1 MKYDFSGYATK
12 NNVKC
17 SDGRTILE
25 NAFIENDGQDVPLVW
40 QHGHTDPENVL
51 GHAKLEN
58 RKDGVYAYCELNSTD
73 AGNHARELVR
83 HGDINALSIYANRLS
98 QKGRDVIHGN
108 IVEVSLVLSGA
119 NPGALIDNVALEH
132 SDGSV
137 EDDLSE
143 AIIYTDAELEHAS
156 KEKASSDSSDEDAE
170 TDADDDETLA
180 EVLDSMSEKQK
191 TAMYAVISQLVDADD
206 EGETED
212 EKSEAE
218 HSDDTNDKENTLAHT
233 NVFEGTASDTASNT
247 LSHSQIEAIFADAR
261 RPGMTLASSFMAH
274 AKDYGIKDPSVL
286 FPDATNIDREPQRI
300 THRNEWVPVVLNGCN
315 HSPFSRVKTRW
326 SDLTPDLLRAKGYV
340 TAMRKEDVVYEIATR
355 TTTPTTVYART
366 KMDRDD
372 IIDITDFFVVDWL
385 KRNLRESLDEELAR
399 AILVGDGRQAADPHK
414 VKTENIRPIWT
425 DDELFSH
432 KVKVGYKDNPTD
444 QAYEFI
450 DTARRSRKF
459 FRGSGT
465 PTLFTTNSVLCFL
478 LEMKDG
484 QKRYIYETKDA
495 LARTLNVAQ
504 IVEVEQMEGLYTDIG
519 GGKKSDLW
527 GIITNLSDYTI
538 GADKGGEVTYFEN
551 FDIDFNQHKY
561 LYETRASG
569 ALTKFKSA
577 LVLERQPK
585 AA

>member
-12 NNVKC
+12 NNVTC

-58 RKDGVYAYCELNSTD
+58 RKDGVYAYCELNNSD

-143 AIIYTDAELEHAS
+143 AIIYTDAELEHAN
-156 KEKASSDSSDEDAE
+156 KEQASSDASDGDDE
-170 TDADDDETLA
+170 TDADDETLA

-233 NVFEGTASDTASNT
+233 NVFEGTASDTESNT

-286 FPDATNIDREPQRI
+286 FPDAVSVDREPQRV
-300 THRNEWVPVVLNGCN
+300 TRRNEWVDVVLNGCE
-315 HSPFSRVKTRW
+315 HSPFSRVKTKW
-326 SDLTPDLLRAKGYV
+326 SDLTSDTLRAKGYI
-340 TAMRKEDVVYEIATR
+340 TATRKEDVVYEIATR
-355 TTTPTTVYART
+355 VTTPTTVYSRT

-372 IIDITDFFVVDWL
+372 IIDITDFSVVDWI
-385 KRNLRESLDEELAR
+385 KRNLRASLDEELAR
-399 AILVGDGRQAADPHK
+399 AILVGDGRQAADPYK

-465 PTLFTTNSVLCFL
+465 PTLFTTNSVVCFL
-478 LEMKDG
+478 LEMKDT
-484 QKRYIYETKDA
+484 QKHYIYETKEA
-495 LARTLNVAQ
+495 LARILNVAQ
-504 IVEVEQMEGLYTDIG
+504 IVEVEQMEGLQTDVA
-519 GGKKSDLW
+519 GGKKADLW
-527 GIITNLSDYTI
+527 GIVTNLSDYTI

-585 AA
+585 A

>member
-12 NNVKC
+12 NNVTC

-58 RKDGVYAYCELNSTD
+58 RKDGVYAYCELNNSD

-156 KEKASSDSSDEDAE
+156 KEQASSDSSDEDDE
-170 TDADDDETLA
+170 TDADDETLA

-206 EGETED
+206 KGETED
-212 EKSEAE
+212 EQSEAE

-233 NVFEGTASDTASNT
+233 NVFEGTASDTESNT

-261 RPGMTLASSFMAH
+261 RPGMTLASSFIAH
-274 AKDYGIKDPSVL
+274 TKDYGIKDPSVL
-286 FPDATNIDREPQRI
+286 FPDAVKVDREPQRI
-300 THRNEWVPVVLNGCN
+300 THQNEWVTTVLNGCK
-315 HSPFSRVKTRW
+315 HSPFSRVKTQW
-326 SDLTPDLLRAKGYV
+326 SDLTLDTLRAKGYI
-340 TAMRKEDVVYEIATR
+340 TATKKEDVVYEIATR
-355 TTTPTTVYART
+355 VTTPTTVYSRS

-372 IIDITDFFVVDWL
+372 VIDITDFSVVDWI
-385 KRNLRESLDEELAR
+385 KRNLREALDEELAR
-399 AILVGDGRQAADPHK
+399 AILVGDGRQASDPHK

-425 DDELFSH
+425 DNELFSH
-432 KVKVGYKDNPTD
+432 KVKVGYQDDPTN
-444 QAYEFI
+444 QAYGFI

-465 PTLFTTNSVLCFL
+465 PTLFTTNSVVCFL
-478 LEMKDG
+478 LEMKDT
-484 QKRYIYETKDA
+484 QKHYIYETKEA
-495 LARTLNVAQ
+495 LARVLNVAQ
-504 IVEVEQMEGLYTDIG
+504 IVEVEQMEGLQSDVA
-519 GGKKSDLW
+519 GGKKADLW

-585 AA
+585 A

>member
-17 SDGRTILE
+17 SDGRTTLE

-58 RKDGVYAYCELNSTD
+58 RKDGVYAYCELNNSD

-156 KEKASSDSSDEDAE
+156 KEQASSDSSDEDDE
-170 TDADDDETLA
+170 TDADDETLA

-206 EGETED
+206 ESEAED
-212 EKSEAE
+212 EQSEAE

-233 NVFEGTASDTASNT
+233 NVFEGTASDTESNT

-286 FPDATNIDREPQRI
+286 FPDAVKVDREPQRI
-300 THRNEWVPVVLNGCN
+300 THQNEWVTTVLNGCK
-315 HSPFSRVKTRW
+315 HSPFSRVKTQW
-326 SDLTPDLLRAKGYV
+326 SDLTLDTLRAKGYI
-340 TAMRKEDVVYEIATR
+340 TATKKEDVVYEIATR
-355 TTTPTTVYART
+355 VTTPTTVYSRS

-372 IIDITDFFVVDWL
+372 VIDITDFSVVDWI
-385 KRNLRESLDEELAR
+385 KRNLREALDEELAR
-399 AILVGDGRQAADPHK
+399 AILVGDGRQASDPHK

-425 DDELFSH
+425 DNELFSH

-465 PTLFTTNSVLCFL
+465 PTLFTTNSVVCFL
-478 LEMKDG
+478 LEMKDT
-484 QKRYIYETKDA
+484 QKHYLYETKEA
-495 LARTLNVAQ
+495 LARVLNVAQ
-504 IVEVEQMEGLYTDIG
+504 IVEVEQMEGLQSDVA
-519 GGKKSDLW
+519 GGKKADLW
-527 GIITNLSDYTI
+527 GIVTNLSDYTI

-585 AA
+585 A

>member
-12 NNVKC
+12 NNVTC

-156 KEKASSDSSDEDAE
+156 KEKTSSDSSDEDAE
-170 TDADDDETLA
+170 TDADDETLA

-191 TAMYAVISQLVDADD
+191 TAMYAVISQLVDVDD

-247 LSHSQIEAIFADAR
+247 LSHSQIEAIFTDAR

-274 AKDYGIKDPSVL
+274 AKDYGIKDPRVL
-286 FPDATNIDREPQRI
+286 FPDATNVDREPQRI

-326 SDLTPDLLRAKGYV
+326 SDLTPDSLRAKGYV
-340 TAMRKEDVVYEIATR
+340 TATRKEDVVYEIATR

-372 IIDITDFFVVDWL
+372 ILDITDFFVVDWL

-425 DDELFSH
+425 DDDLFSH

-504 IVEVEQMEGLYTDIG
+504 IVEVEQMEGLQTDIG

>member
-12 NNVKC
+12 NNVTC

-58 RKDGVYAYCELNSTD
+58 RKDGVYAYCELNNSD

-156 KEKASSDSSDEDAE
+156 KEQESSDSSDEDDE
-170 TDADDDETLA
+170 TDADDETLA

-206 EGETED
+206 ESETED
-212 EKSEAE
+212 ESSEAE

-233 NVFEGTASDTASNT
+233 NVFEGTASDTESNT

-286 FPDATNIDREPQRI
+286 FPDAVKVDREPQRI
-300 THRNEWVPVVLNGCN
+300 TNQNEWVTTVLNGCK
-315 HSPFSRVKTRW
+315 HSPFSRVKTQW
-326 SDLTPDLLRAKGYV
+326 SDLTLDTLRAKGYI
-340 TAMRKEDVVYEIATR
+340 TATKKEDVVYEIATR
-355 TTTPTTVYART
+355 VTTPTTVYSRS

-372 IIDITDFFVVDWL
+372 IIDITDFSVVDWI
-385 KRNLRESLDEELAR
+385 KRNLREALDEELAR
-399 AILVGDGRQAADPHK
+399 AILVGDGRQASDPHK

-425 DDELFSH
+425 DNDLFSH
-432 KVKVGYKDNPTD
+432 KVEVGYQDDPTN
-444 QAYEFI
+444 QAYSFI

-465 PTLFTTNSVLCFL
+465 PTLFTTNSVVCFL
-478 LEMKDG
+478 LEMKDT
-484 QKRYIYETKDA
+484 QKHYLYETKEA
-495 LARTLNVAQ
+495 LARVLNVAQ
-504 IVEVEQMEGLYTDIG
+504 IVEVEQMEGLQRDVA

-577 LVLERQPK
+577 IVLERQPK
-585 AA
+585 A

>member
-12 NNVKC
+12 NNVTC

-58 RKDGVYAYCELNSTD
+58 RKDGVYAYCELNNSD

-156 KEKASSDSSDEDAE
+156 KEQTSSDSSDEDAE
-170 TDADDDETLA
+170 TDADDETLA

-286 FPDATNIDREPQRI
+286 FPDAVKVDREPQRI
-300 THRNEWVPVVLNGCN
+300 THQNEWVTTVLNGCK
-315 HSPFSRVKTRW
+315 HSPFSRVKTQW
-326 SDLTPDLLRAKGYV
+326 SDLTLDTLRAKGYI
-340 TAMRKEDVVYEIATR
+340 TTTKKEDVVYEIATR
-355 TTTPTTVYART
+355 VTTPTTVYSRS

-372 IIDITDFFVVDWL
+372 IIDITDFSVVDWI
-385 KRNLRESLDEELAR
+385 KRNLREALDEELAR
-399 AILVGDGRQAADPHK
+399 AILVGDGRQASDPHK

-425 DDELFSH
+425 DNDLFSH

-465 PTLFTTNSVLCFL
+465 PTLFTTNSVVCFL
-478 LEMKDG
+478 LEMKDT
-484 QKRYIYETKDA
+484 QKHYIYETKEA
-495 LARTLNVAQ
+495 LARVLNVAQ
-504 IVEVEQMEGLYTDIG
+504 IVEVEQMEGLQTDVAV
-519 GGKKSDLW
+519 GKKSDLW
-527 GIITNLSDYTI
+527 GIVTNLSDYTI

-585 AA
+585 A

>member
-12 NNVKC
+12 NNVTC

-58 RKDGVYAYCELNSTD
+58 RKDGVYAYCELNNSD

-156 KEKASSDSSDEDAE
+156 KEQGSSDASDEDDE
-170 TDADDDETLA
+170 TDADDETLA

-212 EKSEAE
+212 EQSEAE

-233 NVFEGTASDTASNT
+233 NVFEGTVSDTESNT

-286 FPDATNIDREPQRI
+286 FPDAVKVDREPQRI
-300 THRNEWVPVVLNGCN
+300 THQNEWVTTVLNGCK
-315 HSPFSRVKTRW
+315 HSPFSRVKTQW
-326 SDLTPDLLRAKGYV
+326 SDLTLDTLRAKGYI
-340 TAMRKEDVVYEIATR
+340 TATKKEDVVYEIATR
-355 TTTPTTVYART
+355 VTTPTTVYSRS

-372 IIDITDFFVVDWL
+372 IIDITDFSVVDWI
-385 KRNLRESLDEELAR
+385 KRNLREALDEELAR
-399 AILVGDGRQAADPHK
+399 AILVGDGRQASDPHK
-414 VKTENIRPIWT
+414 VKTDNIRPIWT
-425 DDELFSH
+425 DNDLFSH
-432 KVKVGYKDNPTD
+432 KVKVGYQDDPTN
-444 QAYEFI
+444 QAYAFI
-450 DTARRSRKF
+450 DATRRSRKF

-465 PTLFTTNSVLCFL
+465 PTLFTTNSVVCFI
-478 LEMKDG
+478 LEMKDT
-484 QKRYIYETKDA
+484 QKHYIYETKEA
-495 LARTLNVAQ
+495 LARVLNVAQ
-504 IVEVEQMEGLYTDIG
+504 IVEVEQMEGLQSDVA
-519 GGKKSDLW
+519 GGKKADLW

-585 AA
+585 A

>member
-156 KEKASSDSSDEDAE
+156 KEQASSDSSDEDAE
-170 TDADDDETLA
+170 TDADDETLA

-326 SDLTPDLLRAKGYV
+326 SNLTPDSLRAKGYV
-340 TAMRKEDVVYEIATR
+340 TATRKEDVVYEIATR

-432 KVKVGYKDNPTD
+432 KVKVGYRDNSTD

-504 IVEVEQMEGLYTDIG
+504 IVEVEQMEGLQTDIG

>member
-12 NNVKC
+12 NNVTC

-58 RKDGVYAYCELNSTD
+58 RKDGVYAYCELNNSD

-143 AIIYTDAELEHAS
+143 AIIYTDAELEHAN
-156 KEKASSDSSDEDAE
+156 KEQASSDESDGDDE
-170 TDADDDETLA
+170 TDADDETLA

-233 NVFEGTASDTASNT
+233 NVFEGTASDTESNT

-286 FPDATNIDREPQRI
+286 FPDAVSVDREPQRV
-300 THRNEWVPVVLNGCN
+300 THRNEWVDVVLNGCE
-315 HSPFSRVKTRW
+315 HSPFSRVKTKW
-326 SDLTPDLLRAKGYV
+326 SDLTSDTLRAKGYI
-340 TAMRKEDVVYEIATR
+340 TATRKEDVVYEIATR
-355 TTTPTTVYART
+355 VTTPTTVYSRT

-372 IIDITDFFVVDWL
+372 IIDITDFSVVDWI
-385 KRNLRESLDEELAR
+385 KRNLRASLDEELAR

-465 PTLFTTNSVLCFL
+465 PTLFTTNSVVCFL
-478 LEMKDG
+478 LEMKDM
-484 QKRYIYETKDA
+484 QKHYIYETKEA
-495 LARTLNVAQ
+495 LARVLNVAQ
-504 IVEVEQMEGLYTDIG
+504 IVEVEQMEGLQTDVA
-519 GGKKSDLW
+519 GGKKADLW
-527 GIITNLSDYTI
+527 GIVTNLSDYTI

-585 AA
+585 A

>member
-12 NNVKC
+12 NNVTC

-58 RKDGVYAYCELNSTD
+58 RKDGVYAYCELNNSD

-143 AIIYTDAELEHAS
+143 AIIYTDAELEHAN
-156 KEKASSDSSDEDAE
+156 KEQASSDASDGDDE
-170 TDADDDETLA
+170 TDADDETLA

-233 NVFEGTASDTASNT
+233 NVFEGTASDTESNT

-274 AKDYGIKDPSVL
+274 SKGYGIKDPSVL
-286 FPDATNIDREPQRI
+286 FPDAVSVDREPQRV
-300 THRNEWVPVVLNGCN
+300 TRRNEWVDAVLNGCE
-315 HSPFSRVKTRW
+315 HSPFSRVKTKW
-326 SDLTPDLLRAKGYV
+326 SDLTSDTLRAKGYI
-340 TAMRKEDVVYEIATR
+340 TATRKEDVVYEIATR
-355 TTTPTTVYART
+355 VTTPTTVYSRT

-372 IIDITDFFVVDWL
+372 IIDITDFSVVDWI
-385 KRNLRESLDEELAR
+385 KRNLRASLDEELAR

-459 FRGSGT
+459 FRGSGI
-465 PTLFTTNSVLCFL
+465 PTLFTTNSVVCFL
-478 LEMKDG
+478 LEMKDA
-484 QKRYIYETKDA
+484 QKHYIYETKEA
-495 LARTLNVAQ
+495 LARVLNVAQ
-504 IVEVEQMEGLYTDIG
+504 IVEVEQMEGLQTDVA
-519 GGKKSDLW
+519 GGKKADLW
-527 GIITNLSDYTI
+527 GIVTNLSDYTI

-585 AA
+585 A

>member
-156 KEKASSDSSDEDAE
+156 KEQASSDSSDEDAE
-170 TDADDDETLA
+170 TDADDETLA

-286 FPDATNIDREPQRI
+286 FPDATNVDREPQRI
-300 THRNEWVPVVLNGCN
+300 THQNEWVPVVLDGCK

-326 SDLTPDLLRAKGYV
+326 SDLTPDTLRAKGYV
-340 TAMRKEDVVYEIATR
+340 TATRKEDVVYEIATR

-432 KVKVGYKDNPTD
+432 KVKVAYRDNSTD

-484 QKRYIYETKDA
+484 QKHYLYETKDA

-504 IVEVEQMEGLYTDIG
+504 IVEVEQMEGLKTDIG

>member
-12 NNVKC
+12 NNVTC

-58 RKDGVYAYCELNSTD
+58 RKDGVYAYCELNNSD

-170 TDADDDETLA
+170 TDADDETLA

-233 NVFEGTASDTASNT
+233 NVFEGTASDTESNT

-286 FPDATNIDREPQRI
+286 FPDAVKVDREPQRI
-300 THRNEWVPVVLNGCN
+300 THQNEWVTTVLNGCK
-315 HSPFSRVKTRW
+315 HSPFSRVKTQW
-326 SDLTPDLLRAKGYV
+326 SDLTLDTLRAKGYI
-340 TAMRKEDVVYEIATR
+340 TATKKEDVVYEIATR
-355 TTTPTTVYART
+355 VTTPTTVYSRS

-372 IIDITDFFVVDWL
+372 IIDITDFSVVDWI
-385 KRNLRESLDEELAR
+385 KRNLREALDEELAR
-399 AILVGDGRQAADPHK
+399 AILVGDGRQASDPHK

-425 DDELFSH
+425 DNDLFSH
-432 KVKVGYKDNPTD
+432 KVKVGYQDDPTN
-444 QAYEFI
+444 QAYAFI

-465 PTLFTTNSVLCFL
+465 PTLFTTNSVVCFL
-478 LEMKDG
+478 LEMKDT
-484 QKRYIYETKDA
+484 QKHYLYETKEA
-495 LARTLNVAQ
+495 LARVLNVAQ
-504 IVEVEQMEGLYTDIG
+504 IVEVEQMEGLQTDIG

>member
-12 NNVKC
+12 NNVTC

-58 RKDGVYAYCELNSTD
+58 RKDGVYAYCELNNSD

-156 KEKASSDSSDEDAE
+156 KEQASSDSSDEDDK
-170 TDADDDETLA
+170 TDADDETLA

-212 EKSEAE
+212 EQSEAE

-233 NVFEGTASDTASNT
+233 NVFEGTASDTESNT

-286 FPDATNIDREPQRI
+286 FPDAVKVDREPQRI
-300 THRNEWVPVVLNGCN
+300 THQNEWVTTVLNGCK
-315 HSPFSRVKTRW
+315 HSPFSRVKTQW
-326 SDLTPDLLRAKGYV
+326 SDLTLDTLRAKGYI
-340 TAMRKEDVVYEIATR
+340 TATKKEDVVYEIATR
-355 TTTPTTVYART
+355 VTTPTTVYSRS

-372 IIDITDFFVVDWL
+372 IIDITDFSVVDWI
-385 KRNLRESLDEELAR
+385 KRNLREALDEELAR
-399 AILVGDGRQAADPHK
+399 AILVGDGRQASDPHK

-425 DDELFSH
+425 DNDLFSH
-432 KVKVGYKDNPTD
+432 KVKVGYQDNPTD
-444 QAYEFI
+444 QAYNFI

-465 PTLFTTNSVLCFL
+465 PTLFTTNSVVCFL
-478 LEMKDG
+478 LEMKDT
-484 QKRYIYETKDA
+484 QKHYLYETKEA
-495 LARTLNVAQ
+495 LARVLNVAQ
-504 IVEVEQMEGLYTDIG
+504 IVEVEQMEGLQSDVA
-519 GGKKSDLW
+519 GGKKADLW

-585 AA
+585 A

>member
-12 NNVKC
+12 NNVTC

-58 RKDGVYAYCELNSTD
+58 RKDGVYAYCELNNSD

-156 KEKASSDSSDEDAE
+156 KEQGSSDSSDEDDE
-170 TDADDDETLA
+170 TDADDETLA

-206 EGETED
+206 ESETED
-212 EKSEAE
+212 EQSEAE

-233 NVFEGTASDTASNT
+233 NVFEGTASDTESNT

-286 FPDATNIDREPQRI
+286 FPDAVKVDREPQRI
-300 THRNEWVPVVLNGCN
+300 THQNEWVTTVLNGCK
-315 HSPFSRVKTRW
+315 HSPFSRVKTQW
-326 SDLTPDLLRAKGYV
+326 SDLTLDTLRAKGYI
-340 TAMRKEDVVYEIATR
+340 TATKKEDVVYEIATR
-355 TTTPTTVYART
+355 VTTPTTVYSRS

-372 IIDITDFFVVDWL
+372 IIDITDFSVVDWI
-385 KRNLRESLDEELAR
+385 KRNLREALDEELAR

-425 DDELFSH
+425 DNELFSH
-432 KVKVGYKDNPTD
+432 KVKVGYHDNPTD
-444 QAYEFI
+444 QAYNFI

-465 PTLFTTNSVLCFL
+465 PTLFTTNSVVCFL
-478 LEMKDG
+478 LEMKDT
-484 QKRYIYETKDA
+484 QKHYLYETKEA
-495 LARTLNVAQ
+495 LARVLNVAQ
-504 IVEVEQMEGLYTDIG
+504 IVEVEQMEGLQSDVA
-519 GGKKSDLW
+519 GGKKADLW

-585 AA
+585 A

>member
-12 NNVKC
+12 NNVTC

-58 RKDGVYAYCELNSTD
+58 RKDGVYAYCELNNSD

-143 AIIYTDAELEHAS
+143 ASIYTDAELEHAS
-156 KEKASSDSSDEDAE
+156 KEQASSDSSDEDDE
-170 TDADDDETLA
+170 TDADDETLA

-212 EKSEAE
+212 EQSEAE

-233 NVFEGTASDTASNT
+233 NVFEGTASDTESNT

-286 FPDATNIDREPQRI
+286 FPDAVKVDREPQRI
-300 THRNEWVPVVLNGCN
+300 THQNEWVTTVLNGCK
-315 HSPFSRVKTRW
+315 HSPFSRVKTQW
-326 SDLTPDLLRAKGYV
+326 SDLTLDTLRAKGYI
-340 TAMRKEDVVYEIATR
+340 TATKKEDVVYEIATR
-355 TTTPTTVYART
+355 VTTPTTVYSRS

-372 IIDITDFFVVDWL
+372 IIDITDFSVVDWI
-385 KRNLRESLDEELAR
+385 KRNLREALDEELAR
-399 AILVGDGRQAADPHK
+399 AILVGDGRQASDPHK

-425 DDELFSH
+425 DNDLFSH
-432 KVKVGYKDNPTD
+432 KVKVGYQDDPTN
-444 QAYEFI
+444 QAYAFI
-450 DTARRSRKF
+450 DTARQSRKF

-465 PTLFTTNSVLCFL
+465 PTLFTTNSVVCFL
-478 LEMKDG
+478 LEMKDT
-484 QKRYIYETKDA
+484 QKHYLYETKEA
-495 LARTLNVAQ
+495 LARVLNVAQ
-504 IVEVEQMEGLYTDIG
+504 IVEVEQMEGLQSDVA
-519 GGKKSDLW
+519 GGKKADLW

-585 AA
+585 A

>member
-1 MKYDFSGYATK
+1 M
-12 NNVKC
+12 
-17 SDGRTILE
+17 
-25 NAFIENDGQDVPLVW
+25 
-40 QHGHTDPENVL
+40 
-51 GHAKLEN
+51 
-58 RKDGVYAYCELNSTD
+58 
-73 AGNHARELVR
+73 
-83 HGDINALSIYANRLS
+83 LSIYANRLS

-156 KEKASSDSSDEDAE
+156 KEQASSDSSDE
-170 TDADDDETLA
+170 DDETLA

-212 EKSEAE
+212 EQSEAE
-218 HSDDTNDKENTLAHT
+218 HSNDTNDKENTLAHT
-233 NVFEGTASDTASNT
+233 NVFEGTASDTESNT

-286 FPDATNIDREPQRI
+286 FPDAVKVDREPQRI
-300 THRNEWVPVVLNGCN
+300 THQNEWVTTVLNGCK
-315 HSPFSRVKTRW
+315 HSPFSRVKTQW
-326 SDLTPDLLRAKGYV
+326 SDLTLDTLRAKGYI
-340 TAMRKEDVVYEIATR
+340 TATKKEDVVYEIATR
-355 TTTPTTVYART
+355 VTTPTTVYSRS

-372 IIDITDFFVVDWL
+372 VIDITDFSVVDWI
-385 KRNLRESLDEELAR
+385 KRNLREALDEELAR
-399 AILVGDGRQAADPHK
+399 AILVGDGRQASDPHK

-425 DDELFSH
+425 DNELFSH
-432 KVKVGYKDNPTD
+432 KVKVSYQDDPTN
-444 QAYEFI
+444 QAYAFI

-465 PTLFTTNSVLCFL
+465 PTLFTTNSVVCFL
-478 LEMKDG
+478 LEMKDT
-484 QKRYIYETKDA
+484 QKHYLYETKEA
-495 LARTLNVAQ
+495 LARVLNVAQ
-504 IVEVEQMEGLYTDIG
+504 IVEVEQMEGLNSDVA
-519 GGKKSDLW
+519 GGKKADLW

-585 AA
+585 A

>member
-12 NNVKC
+12 NNVTC

-58 RKDGVYAYCELNSTD
+58 RKDGVYAYCELNNSD

-143 AIIYTDAELEHAS
+143 AIIYTDAELEHAN
-156 KEKASSDSSDEDAE
+156 KEQASSDASDGDDE
-170 TDADDDETLA
+170 TDADDETLA

-233 NVFEGTASDTASNT
+233 NVFEGTASDTESNT

-286 FPDATNIDREPQRI
+286 FPDAVSVDREPQRV
-300 THRNEWVPVVLNGCN
+300 TRRNEWVDVVLNGCE
-315 HSPFSRVKTRW
+315 HSPFSRVKTKW
-326 SDLTPDLLRAKGYV
+326 SDLTSNTLRAKGYI
-340 TAMRKEDVVYEIATR
+340 TATRKEDVVYEIATR
-355 TTTPTTVYART
+355 VTTPTTVYSRT

-372 IIDITDFFVVDWL
+372 IIDITDFSVVDWI
-385 KRNLRESLDEELAR
+385 KRNLRASLDEELAR
-399 AILVGDGRQAADPHK
+399 AILVGDGRQAADPYK

-465 PTLFTTNSVLCFL
+465 PTLFTTNSVVCFL
-478 LEMKDG
+478 LEMKDT
-484 QKRYIYETKDA
+484 QKHYIYETKEA
-495 LARTLNVAQ
+495 LARILNVAQ
-504 IVEVEQMEGLYTDIG
+504 IVEVEQMEGLQTDVA
-519 GGKKSDLW
+519 GGKKADLW
-527 GIITNLSDYTI
+527 GIVTNLSDYTI

-585 AA
+585 A

>member
-12 NNVKC
+12 NNVTC

-58 RKDGVYAYCELNSTD
+58 RKDGVYAYCELNNSD

-156 KEKASSDSSDEDAE
+156 KEQASSDSSDEDDE
-170 TDADDDETLA
+170 TDADDETLA

-206 EGETED
+206 ESETED
-212 EKSEAE
+212 EQSEAE

-233 NVFEGTASDTASNT
+233 NVFEGTASDTESNT

-286 FPDATNIDREPQRI
+286 FPDAVKVDREPQRI
-300 THRNEWVPVVLNGCN
+300 THQNEWVTTVLNGCK
-315 HSPFSRVKTRW
+315 HSPFSRVKTQW
-326 SDLTPDLLRAKGYV
+326 SDLTLDTLRAKGYI
-340 TAMRKEDVVYEIATR
+340 TATKKEDVVYEIATR
-355 TTTPTTVYART
+355 VTTPTTVYSRS

-372 IIDITDFFVVDWL
+372 IIDITDFSVVDWI
-385 KRNLRESLDEELAR
+385 KRNLREALDEELAR
-399 AILVGDGRQAADPHK
+399 AILVGDGRQASDPHK
-414 VKTENIRPIWT
+414 VKTENVRPIWT
-425 DDELFSH
+425 DNDLFSH
-432 KVKVGYKDNPTD
+432 KVKVGYQDNPTD
-444 QAYEFI
+444 QAYNFI

-465 PTLFTTNSVLCFL
+465 PTLFTTNSVVCFL
-478 LEMKDG
+478 LEMKDT
-484 QKRYIYETKDA
+484 QKHYLYETKEA
-495 LARTLNVAQ
+495 LARVLNVAQ
-504 IVEVEQMEGLYTDIG
+504 IVEVEQMEGLQSDVA
-519 GGKKSDLW
+519 GGKKADLW

-561 LYETRASG
+561 LYETRVSG

-585 AA
+585 A

>member
-12 NNVKC
+12 NNVTC

-58 RKDGVYAYCELNSTD
+58 RKDGVYAYCELNNSD

-156 KEKASSDSSDEDAE
+156 KEQASSDSSDEDDE
-170 TDADDDETLA
+170 TDADDETLA

-212 EKSEAE
+212 EQSEAE

-233 NVFEGTASDTASNT
+233 NVFEGTASDTESNT

-286 FPDATNIDREPQRI
+286 FPDAVKVDREPQRI
-300 THRNEWVPVVLNGCN
+300 THQNEWVTTVLNGCK
-315 HSPFSRVKTRW
+315 HSPFSRVKTQW
-326 SDLTPDLLRAKGYV
+326 SDLTLDTLRAKGYI
-340 TAMRKEDVVYEIATR
+340 TATKKEDVVYEIATR
-355 TTTPTTVYART
+355 VTTPTTVYSRS

-372 IIDITDFFVVDWL
+372 VIDITDFSVVDWI
-385 KRNLRESLDEELAR
+385 KRNLREALDEELAR
-399 AILVGDGRQAADPHK
+399 AILVGDGRQASDPHK

-425 DDELFSH
+425 DNDLFSH
-432 KVKVGYKDNPTD
+432 KVKVGYQDNPTD
-444 QAYEFI
+444 QAYNFI

-465 PTLFTTNSVLCFL
+465 PTLFTTNSVVCFL
-478 LEMKDG
+478 LEMKDT
-484 QKRYIYETKDA
+484 QKHYIYETKEA
-495 LARTLNVAQ
+495 LARVLNVAQ
-504 IVEVEQMEGLYTDIG
+504 IVEVEQMEGLQSDVA
-519 GGKKSDLW
+519 GGKKADLW

-585 AA
+585 A

>member
-12 NNVKC
+12 NNVTC

-58 RKDGVYAYCELNSTD
+58 RKDGVYAYCELNNSD

-156 KEKASSDSSDEDAE
+156 KEQASSDSSDEDDE
-170 TDADDDETLA
+170 TDADDETLA

-233 NVFEGTASDTASNT
+233 NVFEGTASDTESNT

-286 FPDATNIDREPQRI
+286 FPDAVSVDREPQRV
-300 THRNEWVPVVLNGCN
+300 TRRNEWVDVVLNGCE
-315 HSPFSRVKTRW
+315 HSPFSRVKTKW
-326 SDLTPDLLRAKGYV
+326 SDLTSDTLRAKGYI
-340 TAMRKEDVVYEIATR
+340 TATRKEDVVYEIATR
-355 TTTPTTVYART
+355 VTTPTTVYSRT

-372 IIDITDFFVVDWL
+372 IIDITDFSVVDWI
-385 KRNLRESLDEELAR
+385 KRNLRASLDEELAR

-465 PTLFTTNSVLCFL
+465 PTLFTTNSVVCFL
-478 LEMKDG
+478 LEMKDT
-484 QKRYIYETKDA
+484 QKHYIYETKEA
-495 LARTLNVAQ
+495 LARVLNVAQ
-504 IVEVEQMEGLYTDIG
+504 IVEVEQMEGLQTDVA
-519 GGKKSDLW
+519 GGKKADLW
-527 GIITNLSDYTI
+527 GIVTNLSDYTI

-585 AA
+585 A

>member
-12 NNVKC
+12 NNVTC

-58 RKDGVYAYCELNSTD
+58 RKDGVYAYCELNNSD

-156 KEKASSDSSDEDAE
+156 KEQASSDSSDEDDE
-170 TDADDDETLA
+170 TDADDETLA

-212 EKSEAE
+212 EQSEAE

-233 NVFEGTASDTASNT
+233 NVFEGTASDTESNT

-286 FPDATNIDREPQRI
+286 FPDAVKVDREPQRI
-300 THRNEWVPVVLNGCN
+300 THQNEWVTTVLNGCK
-315 HSPFSRVKTRW
+315 HSPFSRVKTQW
-326 SDLTPDLLRAKGYV
+326 SNLTLDTLRAKGYI
-340 TAMRKEDVVYEIATR
+340 TATKKEDVVYEIATR
-355 TTTPTTVYART
+355 VTTPTTVYSRS

-372 IIDITDFFVVDWL
+372 IIDITDFSVVDWI
-385 KRNLRESLDEELAR
+385 KRNLREALDEELAR

-432 KVKVGYKDNPTD
+432 KVKVGYKDNATD

-465 PTLFTTNSVLCFL
+465 PTLFTTNSVVCFL
-478 LEMKDG
+478 LEMKDT
-484 QKRYIYETKDA
+484 QKHYLYETKDA
-495 LARTLNVAQ
+495 LARVLNVAQ
-504 IVEVEQMEGLYTDIG
+504 IVEVEQMEGLQTDVA
-519 GGKKSDLW
+519 GGKKADLW

>member
-12 NNVKC
+12 NNVTC

-58 RKDGVYAYCELNSTD
+58 RKDGVYAYCELNNSD

-156 KEKASSDSSDEDAE
+156 KEQGSSDASDEDDE
-170 TDADDDETLA
+170 TDADDETLA

-212 EKSEAE
+212 EQSEAE

-233 NVFEGTASDTASNT
+233 NVFEGTASDTESNT

-286 FPDATNIDREPQRI
+286 FPDAVKVDREPQRI
-300 THRNEWVPVVLNGCN
+300 THQNEWVTTVLNGCK
-315 HSPFSRVKTRW
+315 HSPFSRVKTQW
-326 SDLTPDLLRAKGYV
+326 SDLTLDTLRAKGYI
-340 TAMRKEDVVYEIATR
+340 TATKKEDVVYEIATR
-355 TTTPTTVYART
+355 VTTPTTVYSRS

-372 IIDITDFFVVDWL
+372 VIDITDFSVVDWI
-385 KRNLRESLDEELAR
+385 KRNLREALDEELAR
-399 AILVGDGRQAADPHK
+399 AILVGDGRQASDPHK

-425 DDELFSH
+425 DNDLFSH
-432 KVKVGYKDNPTD
+432 KVKVGYQDDPTN
-444 QAYEFI
+444 QAYAFI

-465 PTLFTTNSVLCFL
+465 PTLFTTNSVVCFL
-478 LEMKDG
+478 LEMKDT
-484 QKRYIYETKDA
+484 QKHYLYETKEA
-495 LARTLNVAQ
+495 LARVLNVAQ
-504 IVEVEQMEGLYTDIG
+504 IVEVEQMEGLKSDVE
-519 GGKKSDLW
+519 GGKKADLW

-585 AA
+585 A

>member
-170 TDADDDETLA
+170 TDADDETLA

-233 NVFEGTASDTASNT
+233 NVFEGTASDTESNT

-286 FPDATNIDREPQRI
+286 FPDAVKVDREPQRI
-300 THRNEWVPVVLNGCN
+300 THQNEWVTTVLNGCK
-315 HSPFSRVKTRW
+315 HSPFSRVKTQW
-326 SDLTPDLLRAKGYV
+326 SDLTLDTLRAKGYI
-340 TAMRKEDVVYEIATR
+340 TATKKEDVVYEIATR
-355 TTTPTTVYART
+355 VTTPTTVYSRS

-372 IIDITDFFVVDWL
+372 VIDITDFSVVDWI
-385 KRNLRESLDEELAR
+385 KRNLREALDEELAR
-399 AILVGDGRQAADPHK
+399 AILVGDGRQASDPHK

-425 DDELFSH
+425 DNELFSH

-465 PTLFTTNSVLCFL
+465 PTLFTTNSVVCFL
-478 LEMKDG
+478 LEMKDT
-484 QKRYIYETKDA
+484 QKHYIYETKEA
-495 LARTLNVAQ
+495 LARVLNVAQ
-504 IVEVEQMEGLYTDIG
+504 IVEVEQMEGLQTDVA
-519 GGKKSDLW
+519 GGKKADLW
-527 GIITNLSDYTI
+527 GIVTNLSDYTI

>member
-12 NNVKC
+12 NNVTC

-58 RKDGVYAYCELNSTD
+58 RKDGVYAYCELNNSD

-132 SDGSV
+132 SDGSI

-156 KEKASSDSSDEDAE
+156 KEQASSDSSDEDDE
-170 TDADDDETLA
+170 TDADDETLA

-212 EKSEAE
+212 EQSEAE

-233 NVFEGTASDTASNT
+233 NVFEGTASDTESNT

-286 FPDATNIDREPQRI
+286 FPDAVKVDREPQRI
-300 THRNEWVPVVLNGCN
+300 THQNEWVTTVLNGCK
-315 HSPFSRVKTRW
+315 HSPFSRVKTQW
-326 SDLTPDLLRAKGYV
+326 SDLTLDTLRAKGYI
-340 TAMRKEDVVYEIATR
+340 TATKKEDVVYEIATR
-355 TTTPTTVYART
+355 VTTPTTVYSRS

-372 IIDITDFFVVDWL
+372 VIDITDFSVVDWI
-385 KRNLRESLDEELAR
+385 KRNLREALDEELAR
-399 AILVGDGRQAADPHK
+399 AILVGDGRQASDPHK

-425 DDELFSH
+425 DNELFSH
-432 KVKVGYKDNPTD
+432 KVKVGYQDDPTN
-444 QAYEFI
+444 QAYSFI

-465 PTLFTTNSVLCFL
+465 PTLFTTNSVVCFL
-478 LEMKDG
+478 LEMKDT
-484 QKRYIYETKDA
+484 QKHYLYETKEA
-495 LARTLNVAQ
+495 LARVLNVAQ
-504 IVEVEQMEGLYTDIG
+504 IVEVEQMEGLQSDVA
-519 GGKKSDLW
+519 GGKKADLW

-585 AA
+585 A

>member
-170 TDADDDETLA
+170 TDADDETLA

-233 NVFEGTASDTASNT
+233 NVFEGTASDAASNT

-286 FPDATNIDREPQRI
+286 FPDAVKVDREPQRI
-300 THRNEWVPVVLNGCN
+300 THQNEWVTTVLNGCK
-315 HSPFSRVKTRW
+315 HSPFSRVKTQW
-326 SDLTPDLLRAKGYV
+326 SDLTLDTLRAKGYI
-340 TAMRKEDVVYEIATR
+340 TATKKEDVVYEIATR
-355 TTTPTTVYART
+355 VTTPTTVYSRS

-372 IIDITDFFVVDWL
+372 VIDITDFSVVDWI
-385 KRNLRESLDEELAR
+385 KRNLREALDEELAR
-399 AILVGDGRQAADPHK
+399 AILVGDGRQASDPHK

-425 DDELFSH
+425 DNDLFSH
-432 KVKVGYKDNPTD
+432 KVKVGYQDDPTN
-444 QAYEFI
+444 QAYAFI

-465 PTLFTTNSVLCFL
+465 PTLFTTNSVVCFL
-478 LEMKDG
+478 LEMKDT
-484 QKRYIYETKDA
+484 QKHYIYETKEA
-495 LARTLNVAQ
+495 LARVLNVAQ
-504 IVEVEQMEGLYTDIG
+504 IVEVEQMEGLQTDVA
-519 GGKKSDLW
+519 GGKKADLW

-577 LVLERQPK
+577 LVLERHPK
-585 AA
+585 A

>member
-12 NNVKC
+12 NNVTC

-156 KEKASSDSSDEDAE
+156 KEQASSDSSDEDAE
-170 TDADDDETLA
+170 TDADDETLA

-233 NVFEGTASDTASNT
+233 NVFEGTTSDTASNT

-274 AKDYGIKDPSVL
+274 AKGYGIKDPSVL

-326 SDLTPDLLRAKGYV
+326 SDLTPDSLRAKGYV
-340 TAMRKEDVVYEIATR
+340 TATRKEDVVYEIATR

-432 KVKVGYKDNPTD
+432 KVKVGYRDNPTD

-484 QKRYIYETKDA
+484 QKRYVYETKDA

-504 IVEVEQMEGLYTDIG
+504 IVEVEQMEGLQTDIG

>member
-12 NNVKC
+12 NNVTC

-58 RKDGVYAYCELNSTD
+58 RKDGVYAYCELNNSD

-156 KEKASSDSSDEDAE
+156 KEQASSDSSDEDDE
-170 TDADDDETLA
+170 TDADDETLA

-206 EGETED
+206 ESETED
-212 EKSEAE
+212 EQSEAE

-233 NVFEGTASDTASNT
+233 NVFEGTASDTESNT

-286 FPDATNIDREPQRI
+286 FPDAVTVDREPQRI
-300 THRNEWVPVVLNGCN
+300 THQNEWVTTVLNGCK
-315 HSPFSRVKTRW
+315 HSPFSRVKTQW
-326 SDLTPDLLRAKGYV
+326 SDLTLDTLRAKGYI
-340 TAMRKEDVVYEIATR
+340 TATKKEDVVYEIATR
-355 TTTPTTVYART
+355 VTTPTTVYSRS

-372 IIDITDFFVVDWL
+372 IIDITDFSVVDWI
-385 KRNLRESLDEELAR
+385 KRNLREALDEELAR
-399 AILVGDGRQAADPHK
+399 AILVGDGRQASDPHK
-414 VKTENIRPIWT
+414 VKTENVRPIWT
-425 DDELFSH
+425 DNDLFSH
-432 KVKVGYKDNPTD
+432 KVKVGYQDNPTD
-444 QAYEFI
+444 QAYNFI

-465 PTLFTTNSVLCFL
+465 PTLFTTNSVVCFL
-478 LEMKDG
+478 LEMKDT
-484 QKRYIYETKDA
+484 QKHYLYETKEA
-495 LARTLNVAQ
+495 LARVLNVAQ
-504 IVEVEQMEGLYTDIG
+504 IVEVEQMEGLQSDVA
-519 GGKKSDLW
+519 GGKKADLW

-561 LYETRASG
+561 LYETRVSG

-585 AA
+585 A

>member
-58 RKDGVYAYCELNSTD
+58 RKDGVYAYCELNNSD

-156 KEKASSDSSDEDAE
+156 KEQASSDSSDEDDE
-170 TDADDDETLA
+170 TDADDETLA

-212 EKSEAE
+212 EQSEAE

-233 NVFEGTASDTASNT
+233 NVFEGTASDTESNT

-274 AKDYGIKDPSVL
+274 TKDYGIKDPSVL
-286 FPDATNIDREPQRI
+286 FPDAVKVDREPQRI
-300 THRNEWVPVVLNGCN
+300 THQNEWVTTVLNGCK
-315 HSPFSRVKTRW
+315 HSPFSRVKTQW
-326 SDLTPDLLRAKGYV
+326 SDLTLDTLRAKGYI
-340 TAMRKEDVVYEIATR
+340 TATKKEDVVYEIATR
-355 TTTPTTVYART
+355 VTTPTTVYSRS

-372 IIDITDFFVVDWL
+372 VIDITDFSVVDWI
-385 KRNLRESLDEELAR
+385 KRNLREALDEELAR
-399 AILVGDGRQAADPHK
+399 AILVGDGRQASDPHK

-425 DDELFSH
+425 DNELFSH
-432 KVKVGYKDNPTD
+432 KVKVGYQDDPTN
-444 QAYEFI
+444 QAYAFI

-465 PTLFTTNSVLCFL
+465 PTLFTTNSVVCFL
-478 LEMKDG
+478 LEMKDT
-484 QKRYIYETKDA
+484 QKHYLYETKEA
-495 LARTLNVAQ
+495 LARVLNVAQ
-504 IVEVEQMEGLYTDIG
+504 IVEVEQMEGLQSDVA
-519 GGKKSDLW
+519 GGKKADLW

-585 AA
+585 TA

>member
-12 NNVKC
+12 NNVTC

-58 RKDGVYAYCELNSTD
+58 RKDGVYAYCELNNSD

-156 KEKASSDSSDEDAE
+156 KEQASSDSSDEDDE
-170 TDADDDETLA
+170 TDADDETLA

-206 EGETED
+206 ESETED
-212 EKSEAE
+212 ESSEAE

-233 NVFEGTASDTASNT
+233 NVFEGTASDTESNT

-286 FPDATNIDREPQRI
+286 FPDAVKVDREPQRI
-300 THRNEWVPVVLNGCN
+300 THQNEWVTAVLNGCK
-315 HSPFSRVKTRW
+315 HSPFSRVKTQW
-326 SDLTPDLLRAKGYV
+326 SDLTLDTLRAKGYI
-340 TAMRKEDVVYEIATR
+340 TATKKEDVVYEIATR
-355 TTTPTTVYART
+355 VTTPTTVYSRS

-372 IIDITDFFVVDWL
+372 IIDITDFSVVDWI
-385 KRNLRESLDEELAR
+385 KRNLREALDEELAR
-399 AILVGDGRQAADPHK
+399 AILVGDGRQASDPHK

-425 DDELFSH
+425 DNDLFSH
-432 KVKVGYKDNPTD
+432 KVKVGYQDDPTN
-444 QAYEFI
+444 QAYAFI

-465 PTLFTTNSVLCFL
+465 PTLFTTNSVVCFL
-478 LEMKDG
+478 LEMKDT
-484 QKRYIYETKDA
+484 QKHYLYETKEA
-495 LARTLNVAQ
+495 LARVLNVAQ
-504 IVEVEQMEGLYTDIG
+504 IVEVEQMEGLQSDVA
-519 GGKKSDLW
+519 GGKKADLW

-585 AA
+585 A

>member
-12 NNVKC
+12 NNVTC

-58 RKDGVYAYCELNSTD
+58 RKDGVYAYCELNNSD

-156 KEKASSDSSDEDAE
+156 KEQASSDSSDEDDE
-170 TDADDDETLA
+170 TDADDETLA

-206 EGETED
+206 ESETED
-212 EKSEAE
+212 EQSEAE

-233 NVFEGTASDTASNT
+233 NVFEGTASDTESNT

-286 FPDATNIDREPQRI
+286 FPDAVKVDREPQRI
-300 THRNEWVPVVLNGCN
+300 THQNEWVTTVLNGCK
-315 HSPFSRVKTRW
+315 HSPFSRVKTQW
-326 SDLTPDLLRAKGYV
+326 SDLTLDTLRAKGYI
-340 TAMRKEDVVYEIATR
+340 TATKKEDVVYEIATR
-355 TTTPTTVYART
+355 VTTPTTVYSRS

-372 IIDITDFFVVDWL
+372 IIDITDFSVVDWI
-385 KRNLRESLDEELAR
+385 KRNLREALDEELAR
-399 AILVGDGRQAADPHK
+399 AILVGDGRQASDPHK

-425 DDELFSH
+425 DNELFSH
-432 KVKVGYKDNPTD
+432 KVKVGYQDNPTD
-444 QAYEFI
+444 QAYSFI

-465 PTLFTTNSVLCFL
+465 PTLFTTNSVVCFL
-478 LEMKDG
+478 LEMKDT
-484 QKRYIYETKDA
+484 QKHYLYETKEA
-495 LARTLNVAQ
+495 LARVLNVAQ
-504 IVEVEQMEGLYTDIG
+504 IVEVEQMEGLQSDVA
-519 GGKKSDLW
+519 GGKKADLW

-585 AA
+585 A

>member
-12 NNVKC
+12 NNVTC

-58 RKDGVYAYCELNSTD
+58 RKDGVYAYCELNNSD

-156 KEKASSDSSDEDAE
+156 KEQASSDSSDGDDE
-170 TDADDDETLA
+170 TDADDETLA

-233 NVFEGTASDTASNT
+233 NVFEGTASDTESNT

-286 FPDATNIDREPQRI
+286 FPDAVNVDREPQRI
-300 THRNEWVPVVLNGCN
+300 THQNEWVTTVLNGCK
-315 HSPFSRVKTRW
+315 HSPFSRVKTQW
-326 SDLTPDLLRAKGYV
+326 SDLTLDTLRAKGYI
-340 TAMRKEDVVYEIATR
+340 TATKKEDVVYEIATR
-355 TTTPTTVYART
+355 VTTPTTVYSRS

-372 IIDITDFFVVDWL
+372 VIDITDFSVVDWI
-385 KRNLRESLDEELAR
+385 KRNLREALDEELAR
-399 AILVGDGRQAADPHK
+399 AILVGDGRQASDPHK

-425 DDELFSH
+425 DNELFSH

-465 PTLFTTNSVLCFL
+465 PTLFTTNSVVCFL
-478 LEMKDG
+478 LEMKDT
-484 QKRYIYETKDA
+484 QKHYIYETKEA
-495 LARTLNVAQ
+495 LARVLNVAQ
-504 IVEVEQMEGLYTDIG
+504 IVEVEQMEGLQTDVA
-519 GGKKSDLW
+519 GGKKADLW
-527 GIITNLSDYTI
+527 GIVTNLSDYTI

-585 AA
+585 A

>member
-12 NNVKC
+12 NNVTC

-58 RKDGVYAYCELNSTD
+58 RKDGVYAYCELNNSD

-156 KEKASSDSSDEDAE
+156 KEQASSDSSDEDDE
-170 TDADDDETLA
+170 TDADDETLA

-212 EKSEAE
+212 EQSEAE

-233 NVFEGTASDTASNT
+233 NVFEGTASDTESNT

-286 FPDATNIDREPQRI
+286 FPDAVKVDREPQRI
-300 THRNEWVPVVLNGCN
+300 THQNEWVTTVLNGCK
-315 HSPFSRVKTRW
+315 HSPFSRVKTQW
-326 SDLTPDLLRAKGYV
+326 SDLTLDTLRAKGYI
-340 TAMRKEDVVYEIATR
+340 TATKKEDVVYEIATR
-355 TTTPTTVYART
+355 VTTPTTVYSRS

-372 IIDITDFFVVDWL
+372 VIDITDFSVVDWI
-385 KRNLRESLDEELAR
+385 KRNLREALDEELAR
-399 AILVGDGRQAADPHK
+399 AILVGDGRQASDPHK

-425 DDELFSH
+425 DNELFSH

-465 PTLFTTNSVLCFL
+465 PTLFTTNSVVCFL
-478 LEMKDG
+478 LEMKDT
-484 QKRYIYETKDA
+484 QKHYIYETKEA
-495 LARTLNVAQ
+495 LARVLNVAQ
-504 IVEVEQMEGLYTDIG
+504 IVEVEQMEGLQSDVA
-519 GGKKSDLW
+519 GGKKADLW
-527 GIITNLSDYTI
+527 GIVTNLSDYTI

-585 AA
+585 A

>member
-12 NNVKC
+12 NNVTC

-58 RKDGVYAYCELNSTD
+58 RKDGVYAYCELNNSD

-156 KEKASSDSSDEDAE
+156 KEQASSDASDGDDE
-170 TDADDDETLA
+170 TDADDETLA

-233 NVFEGTASDTASNT
+233 NVFEGTASDTESNT

-274 AKDYGIKDPSVL
+274 TKDYGIKDPSVL
-286 FPDATNIDREPQRI
+286 FPDAVSVDREPQRV
-300 THRNEWVPVVLNGCN
+300 TRRNEWVDVVLNGCE
-315 HSPFSRVKTRW
+315 HSPFSRVKTKW
-326 SDLTPDLLRAKGYV
+326 SDLTSDTLRAKGYI
-340 TAMRKEDVVYEIATR
+340 TATRKEDVVYEIATR
-355 TTTPTTVYART
+355 VTTPTTVYSRT

-372 IIDITDFFVVDWL
+372 IIDITDFSVVDWI
-385 KRNLRESLDEELAR
+385 KRNLRASLDEELAR

-465 PTLFTTNSVLCFL
+465 PTLFTTNSVVCFL
-478 LEMKDG
+478 LEMKDT
-484 QKRYIYETKDA
+484 QKHYIYETKEA
-495 LARTLNVAQ
+495 LARVLNVAQ
-504 IVEVEQMEGLYTDIG
+504 IVEVEQMEGLQTDVA
-519 GGKKSDLW
+519 GGKKADLW
-527 GIITNLSDYTI
+527 GIVTNLSDYTI

>member
-12 NNVKC
+12 NNVTC

-58 RKDGVYAYCELNSTD
+58 RKDGVYAYCELNNSD

-170 TDADDDETLA
+170 TDADDETLA

-212 EKSEAE
+212 EQSEAE

-233 NVFEGTASDTASNT
+233 NVFEGTASDTESNT

-286 FPDATNIDREPQRI
+286 FPDAVKVDREPQRI
-300 THRNEWVPVVLNGCN
+300 THQNEWVTTVLNGCK
-315 HSPFSRVKTRW
+315 HSPFSRVKTQW
-326 SDLTPDLLRAKGYV
+326 SDLTLDTLRAKGYI
-340 TAMRKEDVVYEIATR
+340 TATKKEDVVYEIATR
-355 TTTPTTVYART
+355 VTTPTTVYSRS

-372 IIDITDFFVVDWL
+372 IIDITDFSVVDWI
-385 KRNLRESLDEELAR
+385 KRNLREALDEELAR
-399 AILVGDGRQAADPHK
+399 AILVGDGRQASDPHK

-425 DDELFSH
+425 DNDLFSH
-432 KVKVGYKDNPTD
+432 KVKVGYQDDPTN
-444 QAYEFI
+444 QAYAFI

-465 PTLFTTNSVLCFL
+465 PTLFTTNSVVCFL
-478 LEMKDG
+478 LEMKDT
-484 QKRYIYETKDA
+484 QKHYLYETKEA
-495 LARTLNVAQ
+495 LARVLNVAQ
-504 IVEVEQMEGLYTDIG
+504 IVEVEQMEGLQTDIG

>member
-12 NNVKC
+12 NNVTC

-156 KEKASSDSSDEDAE
+156 KEQASSDSSDEDAE
-170 TDADDDETLA
+170 TDADDETLA

-191 TAMYAVISQLVDADD
+191 TAMYAVISQLVDTDD

-274 AKDYGIKDPSVL
+274 AKDYGIKDPSIL

-300 THRNEWVPVVLNGCN
+300 THQNEWVPVVLNGCN

-326 SDLTPDLLRAKGYV
+326 SDLTPDTLRAKGYV
-340 TAMRKEDVVYEIATR
+340 TATRKEDVVYEIATR

-372 IIDITDFFVVDWL
+372 IIDITDFFAVDWL

-432 KVKVGYKDNPTD
+432 KVKVGYRDNPTD

-484 QKRYIYETKDA
+484 QKHYIYETKDA

-504 IVEVEQMEGLYTDIG
+504 IVEVEQMEGLQTDIG

>member
-12 NNVKC
+12 NNVTC

-156 KEKASSDSSDEDAE
+156 KEKTSSYSSDEDAE
-170 TDADDDETLA
+170 TDADDETLA

-326 SDLTPDLLRAKGYV
+326 SNLTPDTLRAKGYV
-340 TAMRKEDVVYEIATR
+340 TATRKEDVVYEIATR

-432 KVKVGYKDNPTD
+432 KVKVGYRDNPTD

-504 IVEVEQMEGLYTDIG
+504 IVEVEQMEGLQTDIG

>member
-12 NNVKC
+12 NNVTC

-58 RKDGVYAYCELNSTD
+58 RKDGVYAYCELNNSD

-170 TDADDDETLA
+170 TDADDETLA

-212 EKSEAE
+212 EQSEAE

-233 NVFEGTASDTASNT
+233 NVFEGTASDTESNT

-286 FPDATNIDREPQRI
+286 FPDAVKVDREPQRI
-300 THRNEWVPVVLNGCN
+300 THQNEWVTTVLNGCK
-315 HSPFSRVKTRW
+315 HSPFSRVKTQW
-326 SDLTPDLLRAKGYV
+326 SDLTLDTLRAKGYI
-340 TAMRKEDVVYEIATR
+340 TATKKEDVVYEIATR
-355 TTTPTTVYART
+355 VTTPTTVYSRS

-372 IIDITDFFVVDWL
+372 IIDITDFSVVDWI
-385 KRNLRESLDEELAR
+385 KRNLREALDEELAR
-399 AILVGDGRQAADPHK
+399 AILVGDGRQASDPHK

-425 DDELFSH
+425 DNDLFSH
-432 KVKVGYKDNPTD
+432 RVKVGYKDNPTD

-465 PTLFTTNSVLCFL
+465 PTLFTTNSVVCFL
-478 LEMKDG
+478 LEMKDT
-484 QKRYIYETKDA
+484 QKHYLYETKEA
-495 LARTLNVAQ
+495 LARVLNVAQ
-504 IVEVEQMEGLYTDIG
+504 IVEVEQMEGLQTDIG

>member
-12 NNVKC
+12 NNVTC

-58 RKDGVYAYCELNSTD
+58 RKDGVYAYCELNNSD

-156 KEKASSDSSDEDAE
+156 KEQASSDSSDEDDE
-170 TDADDDETLA
+170 TDADDETLA

-212 EKSEAE
+212 EQSEAE

-233 NVFEGTASDTASNT
+233 NVFEGTASDTESNT

-261 RPGMTLASSFMAH
+261 RPGMTLASSFIAH
-274 AKDYGIKDPSVL
+274 TKNYGIKDPSVL
-286 FPDATNIDREPQRI
+286 FPDAVKVDREPQRI
-300 THRNEWVPVVLNGCN
+300 THQNEWVTTVLNGCK
-315 HSPFSRVKTRW
+315 HSPFSRVKTQW
-326 SDLTPDLLRAKGYV
+326 SDLTLDTLRAKGYI
-340 TAMRKEDVVYEIATR
+340 TATKKEDVVYEIATR
-355 TTTPTTVYART
+355 VTTPTTVYSRS

-372 IIDITDFFVVDWL
+372 VIDITDFSVVDWI
-385 KRNLRESLDEELAR
+385 KRNLREALDEELAR
-399 AILVGDGRQAADPHK
+399 AILVGDGRQASDPHK

-425 DDELFSH
+425 DNELFSH
-432 KVKVGYKDNPTD
+432 KVKVGYQDDPTN
-444 QAYEFI
+444 QAYAFI

-465 PTLFTTNSVLCFL
+465 PTLFTTNSVVCFL
-478 LEMKDG
+478 LEMKDT
-484 QKRYIYETKDA
+484 QKHYIYETKEA
-495 LARTLNVAQ
+495 LARVLNVAQ
-504 IVEVEQMEGLYTDIG
+504 IVEVEQMEGLQSDVE
-519 GGKKSDLW
+519 GGKKADLW

-585 AA
+585 A

>member
-12 NNVKC
+12 NNVTC

-58 RKDGVYAYCELNSTD
+58 RKDGVYAYCELNNSD

-170 TDADDDETLA
+170 TDADDETLA

-212 EKSEAE
+212 ESSEAE

-233 NVFEGTASDTASNT
+233 NVFEGTASDTESNT

-286 FPDATNIDREPQRI
+286 FPDAVKVDREPQRI
-300 THRNEWVPVVLNGCN
+300 THQNEWVTTVLNGCK
-315 HSPFSRVKTRW
+315 HSPFSRVKTQW
-326 SDLTPDLLRAKGYV
+326 SDLTLDTLRAKGYI
-340 TAMRKEDVVYEIATR
+340 TATKKEDVVYEIATR
-355 TTTPTTVYART
+355 VTTPTTVYSRS

-372 IIDITDFFVVDWL
+372 VIDITDFSVVDWI
-385 KRNLRESLDEELAR
+385 KRNLREALDEELAR
-399 AILVGDGRQAADPHK
+399 AILVGDGRQVSDPHK

-425 DDELFSH
+425 DNDLFSH
-432 KVKVGYKDNPTD
+432 KVKVGYQDDPTN
-444 QAYEFI
+444 QAYAFI

-465 PTLFTTNSVLCFL
+465 PTLFTTNSVVCFL
-478 LEMKDG
+478 LEMKDT
-484 QKRYIYETKDA
+484 QKHYLYETKEA
-495 LARTLNVAQ
+495 LARVLNVAQ
-504 IVEVEQMEGLYTDIG
+504 IVEVEQMEGLQSDVA
-519 GGKKSDLW
+519 GGKKADLW

-585 AA
+585 A